1 MNKYNL
7 NQLRYLE
14 SYFDVS
20 EYNAFLKLINPSC
33 SCYKIEI
40 LARAFQMGIDI
51 TDLVDCNVNP
61 DCLILLC
68 DSKMKGID
76 IKGLGNELIDAK
88 LLNEIISIKKKNPN
102 QDLSF
107 IVDLTKEQCMS
118 FVNDYRFYGTRY
130 FEKYREDVNLGRAKL
145 EAELNY
151 IQKNK

>member
-14 SYFDVS
+14 TYFDIS
-20 EYNAFLKLINPSC
+20 EYKEFLKLINPFC

-51 TDLVDCNVNP
+51 TDLVDCNVNSE
-61 DCLILLC
+61 CLILLC

-76 IKGLGNELIDAK
+76 IKGLGNELIDAQ
-88 LLNEIISIKKKNPN
+88 LLSEIISIKKKHPN

-107 IVDLTKEQCMS
+107 IVDLTEEQCKS
-118 FVNDYRFYGTRY
+118 FVDDYKFYGTKY
-130 FEKYREDVNLGRAKL
+130 FEKYRNDVNLGRAKL
-145 EAELNY
+145 AAELDY